1 MKNLLLF
8 FFLLAFTISYSQKY
22 TAEQVE
28 KSDDPKVIAAFLKA
42 NPDHPRNEE
51 FKIKMVTIIRKD
63 NDPIAKPKVQPLN
76 KEKLAKEYK
85 KDVRDGVNNKNKQ
98 TAKVLTS
105 LFSNDKNKS
114 EAIVQIKNNSDCNMI
129 VKFSGKDFY
138 NLDVPARNQ
147 NFILVK
153 KGNYILTTSVCDAKY
168 SSAKKIYEDVVVSLS
183 SK

>member
-1 MKNLLLF
+1 M
-8 FFLLAFTISYSQKY
+8 
-22 TAEQVE
+22 
-28 KSDDPKVIAAFLKA
+28 
-42 NPDHPRNEE
+42 
-51 FKIKMVTIIRKD
+51 
-63 NDPIAKPKVQPLN
+63 
-76 KEKLAKEYK
+76 AKEYK

-98 TAKVLTS
+98 TARVLTS

-147 NFILVK
+147 NFIMVN
-153 KGNYILTTSVCDAKY
+153 KGSYILTTSVCDAKY
-168 SSAKKIYEDVVVSLS
+168 SSAKKIYEDIVVSLS